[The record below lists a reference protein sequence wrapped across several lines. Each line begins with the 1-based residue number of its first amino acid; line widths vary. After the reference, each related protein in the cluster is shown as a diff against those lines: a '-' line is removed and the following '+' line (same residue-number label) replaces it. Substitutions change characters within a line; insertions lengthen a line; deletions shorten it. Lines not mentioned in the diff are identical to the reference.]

1 MRLCASYQSSCL
13 VYSEVLRNLNL
24 RGAAKMLSVILQNRQ
39 KMNKQLLLI
48 STILFFGTVTYGQ
61 TKCDVKNFYKAI
73 EAESDVK
80 VLTTG
85 GEMEEAEY
93 ILVPTKLDEGKYKL
107 SVTRKSSNLYKVD
120 GQDIYIETMYCYEY
134 AAADDVILIVKSNYG
149 YDKGEIIFID

>member
-1 MRLCASYQSSCL
+1 MCNFTDQQT
-13 VYSEVLRNLNL
+13 
-24 RGAAKMLSVILQNRQ
+24 MT
-39 KMNKQLLLI
+39 KQLLTFVIL
-48 STILFFGTVTYGQ
+48 LFFASVSYGQ

-80 VLTTG
+80 VLTTS
-85 GEMEEAEY
+85 GEVEEAEY

-120 GQDIYIETMYCYEY
+120 GQDIYIETRYCYEY
-134 AAADDVILIVKSNYG
+134 ATGDDVILIVKSNYG